1 MKTVIVRGDQNWFD
15 VAVQELGT
23 VEGVFGLLGSADV
36 LSDYPASG
44 RLLKITDEVLAL
56 EYEPLDLQSAGS
68 RALSSFKHVTV
79 LQDQSWFDVSV
90 NELGTVEGVFN
101 LLGSADVLSDYP
113 ASGRLLKITQEVL
126 ALEYEQGNWS
136 KSALQMPLIR
146 SFKHVTV
153 LQDQSW
159 FDLALQELGSI
170 EGVFGLLN
178 PSGDTLDVNPSS
190 GREVKILAS
199 AVIIKNNTAWYQQ
212 HSIKPATGISA
223 GSTIVIGSGIGYWAI
238 EVNFV
243 VQ

>member
-1 MKTVIVRGDQNWFD
+1 MKTVIVKGDQSWFD

-36 LSDYPASG
+36 
-44 RLLKITDEVLAL
+44 V
-56 EYEPLDLQSAGS
+56 
-68 RALSSFKHVTV
+68 
-79 LQDQSWFDVSV
+79 
-90 NELGTVEGVFN
+90 
-101 LLGSADVLSDYP
+101 SDYP

-126 ALEYEQGNWS
+126 ALEYEPLEVSQ
-136 KSALQMPLIR
+136 SAGSRAQ
-146 SFKHVTV
+146 STFKRVIV

-159 FDLALQELGSI
+159 FDVSLQELGSI

-238 EVNFV
+238 EVDFE

>member
-1 MKTVIVRGDQNWFD
+1 MKTVIVRGDQSWFD
-15 VAVQELGT
+15 LAVQELGT

-79 LQDQSWFDVSV
+79 LQDQSWFDVAV
-90 NELGTVEGVFN
+90 QELGTVEGVFD
-101 LLGSADVLSDYP
+101 LIGSADVLSDYP

-126 ALEYEQGNWS
+126 ALEYEPLDLQ
-136 KSALQMPLIR
+136 SAGSRALS

-159 FDLALQELGSI
+159 FDVAVQELGSI

-190 GREVKILAS
+190 GREIKVLAS
-199 AVIIKNNTAWYQQ
+199 DVIIKNNTAWYQQ
-212 HSIKPATGISA
+212 HGVKPSTGISA
-223 GSTIVIGSGIGYWAI
+223 GSTIVIGSGVGYWAI

-243 VQ
+243 VS

>member
-1 MKTVIVRGDQNWFD
+1 MKTVIVRGDQSWFD

-44 RLLKITDEVLAL
+44 RLIKITEEVLAMEYMLLEEPLRGSSTARRVFKHVTVLQDQSWFDLAVQELGTVEGVFGLLGSADVLSDYPASGRLLKITEEVLAL

-79 LQDQSWFDVSV
+79 LQDQSWFDVS
-90 NELGTVEGVFN
+90 
-101 LLGSADVLSDYP
+101 
-113 ASGRLLKITQEVL
+113 
-126 ALEYEQGNWS
+126 
-136 KSALQMPLIR
+136 
-146 SFKHVTV
+146 
-153 LQDQSW
+153 
-159 FDLALQELGSI
+159 LQELGSI

-178 PSGDTLDVNPSS
+178 PSGDTLDVNPSC

-223 GSTIVIGSGIGYWAI
+223 GSTIVIDSGIGYWAI